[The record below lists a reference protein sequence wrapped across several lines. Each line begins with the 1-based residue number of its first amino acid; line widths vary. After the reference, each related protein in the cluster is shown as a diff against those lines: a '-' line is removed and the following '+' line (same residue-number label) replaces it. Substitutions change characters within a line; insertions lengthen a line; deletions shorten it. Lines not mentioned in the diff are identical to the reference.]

1 MHDVG
6 VHGTVGDPTFAT
18 EGTGGDGGGGCD
30 RTLLR
35 LEVATAG
42 SGATSVAAITA
53 ACVEVA
59 HP

>member
-18 EGTGGDGGGGCD
+18 KGTGGDASGCD
-30 RTLLR
+30 LR
-35 LEVATAG
+35 IDVAAG
-42 SGATSVAAITA
+42 SGAASVTAITA
-53 ACVEVA
+53 ACVEIA

>member
-1 MHDVG
+1 MG

-18 EGTGGDGGGGCD
+18 KGTGGDDSGGCD